1 MPRPRKNE
9 SVGDFVSRC
18 MGSAEAQKTKPN
30 GKERL
35 GMCYGLYKQAKEE
48 AAVAAREGR
57 PIAEG
62 FFDADD

>member
-1 MPRPRKNE
+1 
-9 SVGDFVSRC
+9 